1 MKIKRFHAPHSLEV
15 DHVLEGSEC
24 TLIEAKNAQVTDV
37 EISIRVEA
45 KKAALAKKKKE
56 QEEAK
61 AKAKK
66 RFLRKRKRQIQIEE
80 KESSISVDLSKNII
94 KQAMLGNGFAVDK
107 FNDLLVLSDI
117 VSEDDQSFI
126 LEVSP
131 SKFDNIIITFKKTP
145 DTELVFENF
154 VIKVCN
160 NKLRIEKKDFKKPR
174 S

>member
-1 MKIKRFHAPHSLEV
+1 MKIKHFHAPHSLEV

-24 TLIEAKNAQVTDV
+24 KLIEARNAQITDV

-61 AKAKK
+61 AKTKK
-66 RFLRKRKRQIQIEE
+66 RFLRKRKRQIQYED
-80 KESSISVDLSKNII
+80 KESSISVELSKSII
-94 KQAMLGNGFAVDK
+94 RQAMTGNSFAVDK

-117 VSEDDQSFI
+117 VSEDKQSFI

-145 DTELVFENF
+145 GTELIFEHF
-154 VIKVCN
+154 VIKVWN
-160 NKLRIEKKDFKKPR
+160 NKLFIEKTDFKKPR